1 MRLARVSSK
10 ASLDKTEAIDQILA
24 AGNSSRSV
32 KIVLSCGATAI
43 MASADTAVQLLIK
56 EVSTNLASK
65 SAGQHDCAI
74 HVSALVTQPAQ
85 MSNKCACV
93 ASRIA
98 GHEVCNEYCC

>member
-43 MASADTAVQLLIK
+43 MASADTAV
-56 EVSTNLASK
+56 
-65 SAGQHDCAI
+65 
-74 HVSALVTQPAQ
+74 
-85 MSNKCACV
+85 
-93 ASRIA
+93 
-98 GHEVCNEYCC
+98 